1 MKGLRVAQ
9 AADLLISFEKVFV
22 LQRLGNEIVAAGAT
36 AERERSQRR
45 AARKQLAALPLE
57 MKNNNNNRRVKKGK
71 ISERGL
77 RAPGR
82 VGSPRPA
89 PSPGPR
95 HLIPLLAAGPPRK
108 APGGGERI
116 RAAGGSPRRRGG
128 EPLSAFPF
136 GITMPLPTRPPG
148 PPSSPARRGRG
159 RRKGKGRRS
168 GESGREGGKLPCEVC
183 PVPVLTVRG
192 AGQSRACWPRCCM
205 ERSGRRRGCEGRS
218 SAASQCRLSSV
229 NEPPLSE
236 GLPAAHTHTHAHTR
250 AHTHT
255 HTRTPSRAQHCIH

>member
-128 EPLSAFPF
+128 SLYPPFPSVLPCRSPPAHPALRAALLAGAGEGERGKGEGAGSRGGRGESCPAKFARCRYSRCGERGSPGRAGPAAAWSGAGGAGGAREGAVLPLSA
-136 GITMPLPTRPPG
+136 G
-148 PPSSPARRGRG
+148 SH
-159 RRKGKGRRS
+159 
-168 GESGREGGKLPCEVC
+168 
-183 PVPVLTVRG
+183 
-192 AGQSRACWPRCCM
+192 Q
-205 ERSGRRRGCEGRS
+205 
-218 SAASQCRLSSV
+218 
-229 NEPPLSE
+229 
-236 GLPAAHTHTHAHTR
+236 
-250 AHTHT
+250 
-255 HTRTPSRAQHCIH
+255 